1 MDFEHKMTKN
11 EWIMFNHQKKLDKVI
26 EHNRYYCH
34 CGHSVTILPNESKV
48 FCTYCGHW
56 VFKNKKEEFMYR
68 LKETMK
74 HGREKDII

>member
-1 MDFEHKMTKN
+1 MFEITKDDILKC
-11 EWIMFNHQKKLDKVI
+11 WIVWEVH
-26 EHNRYYCH
+26 
-34 CGHSVTILPNESKV
+34 NESKV

-56 VFKNKKEEFMYR
+56 VFKNKKDEFMYR